1 MNSAQAEAY
10 LRRLGV
16 ERPASPTLDALRELQ
31 LRHLVSVPFENL
43 SIHLG
48 EDIVLEED
56 RLFDKVVG
64 ARRGGFCYEL
74 NGLFGALLTALGFDV
89 TLLAARVYDD
99 EERLGI
105 PYDHLALRVRTVD
118 ASDGGDGGDWLVD
131 VGFGAHSHCPLAIG
145 QRREQEDPGGTF
157 LVVEAGPDAAGTRGG
172 GADADSGDLD
182 VVRDG
187 SRRYRLELRPRALGD
202 FVAGAW
208 WHSTSPE
215 SHFTRSLVC
224 SRVTE
229 EGGRITLSGRSLTVT
244 APSGEREVRELEAD
258 SEVLSVYRERFGVEV
273 SVVPGVREAG
283 GGH

>member
-1 MNSAQAEAY
+1 MDSAQADAY
-10 LRRLGV
+10 LRRLGA
-16 ERPASPTLDALRELQ
+16 ERPAWPTLDVLRELQ
-31 LRHLVSVPFENL
+31 LRHLMAVPFENL

-48 EDIVLEED
+48 EAIVLEEN
-56 RLFDKVVG
+56 RLLEKVVG

-74 NGLFGALLTALGFDV
+74 NGVFGALLTALGFDV
-89 TLLAARVYDD
+89 TLLAARVYGD

-118 ASDGGDGGDWLVD
+118 GGDWLTD
-131 VGFGAHSHCPLAIG
+131 VGFGAHSHYPLAMG
-145 QRREQEDPGGTF
+145 ERGEQEDPGGVF
-157 LVVEAGPDAAGTRGG
+157 RVVGVEAGVGAEGEGGGG
-172 GADADSGDLD
+172 GAPGDLD

-187 SRRYRLELRPRALGD
+187 KRQYLVEVRPRVLGD

-229 EGGRITLSGRSLTVT
+229 DGGRVTLSGRSLTVT
-244 APSGEREVRELEAD
+244 APGGGKEVRELGAD
-258 SEVLSVYRERFGVEV
+258 SEVLAVYREWFGVEL
-273 SVVPGVREAG
+273 SAVPRVRGAG
-283 GGH
+283 GGD